1 MKEKLVLFLDRDGV
15 INEKRLDYVKDIN
28 ELKFVPNIFNAI
40 KKFNDMGFIIIV
52 ITNQSVVNRKIISE
66 IQLKEIHDHMLKTME
81 KNSCEI
87 IKIYYCPHHP
97 DEKCNCRKPNTGMI
111 EQAIKDFK
119 IKIPNAILIGDSDS
133 DIEAATRMKI
143 KSIKI
148 QINGQLADL
157 IEDVKDMFFKQLN

>member
-15 INEKRLDYVKDIN
+15 INKKRLDYVKDIN
-28 ELKFVPNIFNAI
+28 ELKFLPNIFNAI

-66 IQLKEIHDHMLKTME
+66 IQLKEIHDYMLKTMK

-119 IKIPNAILIGDSDS
+119 IKIPNAILIGDSES

-148 QINGQLADL
+148 QTNGQLIDL

>member
-1 MKEKLVLFLDRDGV
+1 
-15 INEKRLDYVKDIN
+15 
-28 ELKFVPNIFNAI
+28 
-40 KKFNDMGFIIIV
+40 
-52 ITNQSVVNRKIISE
+52 
-66 IQLKEIHDHMLKTME
+66 MLKTME
-81 KNSCEI
+81 KNSCKI

-119 IKIPNAILIGDSDS
+119 IKIPNAILIGDSES

-143 KSIKI
+143 KSMKI